1 MHIKHAL
8 LSLSGASTLALMLV
22 CGGGGGGSSSSTPV
36 SPPATSLSYTD
47 PTSGTWQ
54 LKKNGAST
62 AQHLI
67 LDLVAVSAGTGAGV
81 ALEIAVDGNH
91 AQWSQPI
98 GGDTQY
104 LHNGSVLNLG
114 GGTLAFKGKVVGS
127 TLHIAL
133 SQKGLG
139 SPATLNG
146 TVAQIALDLKAGSS
160 TGAVGLTLV
169 SGKAKFLPASGT
181 ITDLPLSIGSLS
193 AN

>member
-1 MHIKHAL
+1 MTIKHTL
-8 LSLSGASTLALMLV
+8 LSLSGASALGLMLA
-22 CGGGGGGSSSSTPV
+22 CGGGGGGSTTPTPTST
-36 SPPATSLSYTD
+36 PATSLSYTD

-54 LKKNGAST
+54 LKKNVAST
-62 AQHLI
+62 SQHLI

-104 LHNGSVLNLG
+104 LHNGTVLNLG
-114 GGTLAFKGKVVGS
+114 TGTLAFKGKVVGS

-133 SQKGLG
+133 SQKGLA
-139 SPATLNG
+139 SPATFNG
-146 TVAQIALDLKAGSS
+146 TVAQIALDLKPGST
-160 TGAVGLTLV
+160 TGAVGLTV
-169 SGKAKFLPASGT
+169 VTGKAKVLPASGT
-181 ITDLPLSIGSLS
+181 IADLPLSIGSLT